1 MKRVRLT
8 SAVLVLGWAAGLSA
22 AMIDNFDYPDQAA
35 LNAVWRPWTANGSSM
50 LLASSPTHSGSGAIH
65 GVALANNTVRS
76 ARDLDSYTDY
86 VGTDA
91 SPVRFEFWIY
101 DENPALPTL
110 PNGARNFNEIRAY
123 AGDGLPATYSN
134 TGLQGL
140 IAMGLY
146 NTPVS
151 DDNYHAR
158 VYYGG
163 VSAWFNLNTPR
174 TPGWHKLT
182 AQIAA
187 SEVRFLV
194 DDQPDMVV
202 AFVDPAK
209 VYAFDGVVLGSG
221 LTSGGYD
228 VFFDDLSVVKTPE
241 PAALL
246 VMAAAGLLTARR
258 RRG

>member
-1 MKRVRLT
+1 MKRVGVT
-8 SAVLVLGWAAGLSA
+8 SAVLVLGCGGVLSA
-22 AMIDNFDYPDQAA
+22 AIIENFDYPDQAA
-35 LNAVWRPWTANGSSM
+35 FNAVWRPWTANGSSM
-50 LLASSPTHSGSGAIH
+50 LLTSTPTHSGSGAVH
-65 GVALANNTVRS
+65 GVALTNYTMRS

-86 VGTDA
+86 VGTDD
-91 SPVRFEFWIY
+91 SPVRFEFWLY

-123 AGDGLPATYSN
+123 AGDGMPASFSN

-174 TPGWHKLT
+174 TGGWHKLT
-182 AQIAA
+182 AEIGA
-187 SEVRFLV
+187 SAVKFLV
-194 DDQPDMVV
+194 DDQLDTVI
-202 AFVDPAK
+202 AFTDPAR
-209 VYAFDGVVLGSG
+209 VFAFDGVVLGSG

-228 VFFDDLSVVKTPE
+228 VYFDDLSVIKTPE

-246 VMAAAGLLTARR
+246 VMAAVGLLAGRR
-258 RRG
+258 RA